1 MFSFYK
7 LMKLVFDEEVEQEA
21 IETFRKKLQ
30 RRRSPNTIFGSFAFC
45 GKGIA
50 RTPTF
55 VIQKHIERQ
64 GTLKKTK
71 NKLVNASRHK
81 TSQIRGSLRKRKH
94 RHNADSNGVDSQ
106 RSPSGSLTTDDDDSV
121 LDINDIPVKMD
132 PVVVHGAERLSK
144 LSYCGDYSRLKLG
157 NIAKES
163 SAGPWRIC
171 MVNVT
176 YTACRR

>member
-1 MFSFYK
+1 M
-7 LMKLVFDEEVEQEA
+7 MKLVFDEEVEQEA
-21 IETFRKKLQ
+21 IEIFKKKLQ
-30 RRRSPNTIFGSFAFC
+30 KRRSPNTIFGTFAFC

-55 VIQKHIERQ
+55 VIQKHMERQ

-94 RHNADSNGVDSQ
+94 RHNNDPDSQ

-121 LDINDIPVKMD
+121 LDINDIPVKME
-132 PVVVHGAERLSK
+132 PAIVQGVERLSK

-163 SAGPWRIC
+163 SMGPWRIC

-176 YTACRR
+176 YTACRRYCMK

>member
-1 MFSFYK
+1 M
-7 LMKLVFDEEVEQEA
+7 LKLVFDEEVEQEA
-21 IETFRKKLQ
+21 IETFRKRLQ
-30 RRRSPNTIFGSFAFC
+30 KRHAPNTIFGSFAFC

-55 VIQKHIERQ
+55 VIQKHMERQ

-71 NKLVNASRHK
+71 KKIVTASRQKASSIAH
-81 TSQIRGSLRKRKH
+81 IRGSIRKRRH
-94 RHNADSNGVDSQ
+94 RHNASDNLEQQ

-121 LDINDIPVKMD
+121 LDINDIPLKVD
-132 PVVVHGAERLSK
+132 PVIVQGAERLSK
-144 LSYCGDYSRLKLG
+144 LSYCGDYSRLRLG
-157 NIAKES
+157 NIAKDS
-163 SAGPWRIC
+163 SSGPWRIC

>member
-1 MFSFYK
+1 M
-7 LMKLVFDEEVEQEA
+7 LKLVFDEEVDQEA

-30 RRRSPNTIFGSFAFC
+30 KRHAPNTVFGSFAFC

-55 VIQKHIERQ
+55 VIQKHMERQ

-71 NKLVNASRHK
+71 TKLVSASRQKASSIAHL
-81 TSQIRGSLRKRKH
+81 RGSMRKRRH
-94 RHNADSNGVDSQ
+94 RHNLADGSSLDQ
-106 RSPSGSLTTDDDDSV
+106 HRSPSGSLTTDDDDSV
-121 LDINDIPVKMD
+121 QDINDISLKVE

-157 NIAKES
+157 NIAKDS
-163 SAGPWRIC
+163 SIGPWRIC